1 MSVGPL
7 QRKPKNP
14 LAFQNVGPTNNQNG
28 NANYNNVGINGEG
41 NNNKAPNSR
50 EDILPPQ
57 PPKAQGKNQ
66 SE

>member
-14 LAFQNVGPTNNQNG
+14 LAFQNMGQNNNQNG
-28 NANYNNVGINGEG
+28 NGNYNNGEG
-41 NNNKAPNSR
+41 NNNKGSNGQNFSH
-50 EDILPPQ
+50 EDILPPP
-57 PPKAQGKNQ
+57 PPKSQPKNQ